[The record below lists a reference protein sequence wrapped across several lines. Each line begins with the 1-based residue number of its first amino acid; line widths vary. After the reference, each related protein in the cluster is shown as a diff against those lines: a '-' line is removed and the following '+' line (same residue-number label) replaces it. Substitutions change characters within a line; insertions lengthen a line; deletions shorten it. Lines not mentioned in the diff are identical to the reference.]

1 MMVTVFV
8 GAVSSSSST
17 SDGSLAG
24 LALAA
29 MSACAAAAHRV
40 DLTPFGVCV
49 RWPRTVAVAFAG
61 QYLATFST
69 LRPGKDLKFPALTA
83 VRKVLF
89 VGEPT
94 QQ

>member
-1 MMVTVFV
+1 M
-8 GAVSSSSST
+8 
-17 SDGSLAG
+17 
-24 LALAA
+24 
-29 MSACAAAAHRV
+29 
-40 DLTPFGVCV
+40 
-49 RWPRTVAVAFAG
+49 RWPRTVAVAFVG
-61 QYLATFST
+61 QYLATLST